1 MAGKSKSKSKKENV
15 KAKKPVFP
23 KAAKPLSKE
32 EIYKNIEA
40 LPPALREEAKK
51 LYESKMPKR
60 HGSRYFARL
69 AEKKQTKALG
79 LTADDRKLMAK
90 MYANKAS
97 YRALEGIW
105 HLHPA
110 SGNDVYRQVQSICE
124 EDRKLALEV
133 KGICRKTGQ
142 TVPKAARNARP
153 KPKAVIK
160 TKPKAVK
167 ASKPKTPK
175 VVAPKAV
182 KPKVE
187 AVEVQAEVQQEAVPV

>member
-1 MAGKSKSKSKKENV
+1 MASKATKKKAVAKS
-15 KAKKPVFP
+15 
-23 KAAKPLSKE
+23 KAAKPLSRE

-40 LPPALREEAKK
+40 LPAHLREEAKK
-51 LYESKMPKR
+51 RFESKTPKR
-60 HGSRYFARL
+60 HGSRYFARK
-69 AEKKQTKALG
+69 AAKQGKTLG
-79 LTADDRKLMAK
+79 LTNDDRKLMAK

-133 KGICRKTGQ
+133 KTICRKTGQ

-153 KPKAVIK
+153 SKGK
-160 TKPKAVK
+160 TKATKAVK
-167 ASKPKTPK
+167 A
-175 VVAPKAV
+175 VA
-182 KPKVE
+182 E
-187 AVEVQAEVQQEAVPV
+187 AIPA

>member
-1 MAGKSKSKSKKENV
+1 MASKASRKASKKAS
-15 KAKKPVFP
+15 KAKPS
-23 KAAKPLSKE
+23 AAKPLSKE

-51 LYESKMPKR
+51 RYESKTPKR
-60 HGSRYFARL
+60 HGSRYFARKT
-69 AEKKQTKALG
+69 AKAGKTIG
-79 LTADDRKLMAK
+79 LSNEDRKLMAK
-90 MYANKAS
+90 MYANNAS

-133 KGICRKTGQ
+133 KTICRKTGQ

-153 KPKAVIK
+153 
-160 TKPKAVK
+160 VK
-167 ASKPKTPK
+167 AKQGKAK
-175 VVAPKAV
+175 AAPVSAAAI
-182 KPKVE
+182 P
-187 AVEVQAEVQQEAVPV
+187 A